1 MGTDARGENVEI
13 SRNKEKSEQKKKSSI
28 DNLNQKV
35 CGTLSELQ
43 QVQVVLL
50 FVVFP
55 EFFFFDLKHITCKGR
70 HFYQPTL
77 VRANGNSCDNLCIL
91 FAKKS
96 FLKLFAL

>member
-50 FVVFP
+50 FVVVP
-55 EFFFFDLKHITCKGR
+55 EVFFF
-70 HFYQPTL
+70 
-77 VRANGNSCDNLCIL
+77 
-91 FAKKS
+91 
-96 FLKLFAL
+96 

>member
-13 SRNKEKSEQKKKSSI
+13 SRNKEKSEQKKKSNI

-50 FVVFP
+50 FVVVP
-55 EFFFFDLKHITCKGR
+55 EFFFLIWDIL
-70 HFYQPTL
+70 L
-77 VRANGNSCDNLCIL
+77 VKEGISISLP
-91 FAKKS
+91 
-96 FLKLFAL
+96 